1 MNSMQRQ
8 IAKARGKGGSDNA
21 KVSVLLNDFED
32 ADKMLAKVSPCPISF
47 KVHGGGAL
55 LTNALFTTR
64 LSKLPS
70 PGAIPGSPFSTSS
83 SEQSLYSRN
92 YMTPLLVPATVMA
105 TNLF

>member
-1 MNSMQRQ
+1 MQRQ

-32 ADKMLAKVSPCPISF
+32 ADKMLAKVSCCPIPF

-55 LTNALFTTR
+55 LTNVLSR
-64 LSKLPS
+64 LSKLPN

-83 SEQSLYSRN
+83 WELSLYSRN
-92 YMTPLLVPATVMA
+92 YMTPLLVPAMVMA
-105 TNLF
+105 TSPL